1 MTALYT
7 THPEYFNDICEAV
20 RLFID
25 TRRIEL
31 LESPE
36 AKAEDSVVLHT
47 LELSGGMMTSTARF
61 FTDGVFVSQSEFS
74 VTEPSGSLET
84 KREAKRAS
92 KISVYR
98 ALLKHFRT
106 TLPWGSLT
114 GIRPTKLLRD
124 SEALLGTDTAKS
136 LFLNTFDVSPQKYA
150 LAKAILD
157 AQSGLYPKD
166 DDLDVY
172 IGIPFC
178 VTRCAYCSFASYTPD
193 VFKDAE
199 EQYVCALLHELSC
212 AEEIISGRRVRA
224 LYVGGGTPTALSQ
237 HSLEKVLVRA
247 SQLARGAD
255 EFTVEAGRPDTIT
268 AEKLAL
274 IKASGARRL
283 SVNAQTMF
291 DETLQRIGRRHT
303 AAEFLAAYELA
314 AQAGFDAINVD
325 LIAGLPGETEAHTE
339 QSLRQ
344 VMALKPQNVT
354 VHTLAV
360 KRASKFAEANM
371 GAFPTDAQTAQTL
384 ETAHAM
390 LEAAGYYPYYM
401 YRQKYMKGSL
411 ENAGYTR
418 PGHACLYN
426 IDNMEELCDV
436 LAFGAGAISKR
447 LFNGGAR
454 IERAANVKDLKG
466 YIERHTEMA
475 DAKRLLFECEKN
487 KLT

>member
-1 MTALYT
+1 MTTLFT
-7 THPEYFNDICEAV
+7 THPEYFNDICEAI

-31 LESPE
+31 LESPTATME
-36 AKAEDSVVLHT
+36 GSTVLHT
-47 LELSGGMMTSTARF
+47 LGQSDGVMTSTARF
-61 FTDGVFVSQSEFS
+61 FVDGICVAQREFTS
-74 VTEPSGSLET
+74 PVPGGVLEK
-84 KREAKRAS
+84 KREAKRAC

-98 ALLKHFRT
+98 ALLCYFQT
-106 TLPWGSLT
+106 PMPWGSLT

-124 SEALLGTDTAKS
+124 SEALLGTDQAKS
-136 LFLNTFDVSPQKYA
+136 LFVNTFDVSPQKYA
-150 LAKAILD
+150 LAKAIVD
-157 AQSGLYPKD
+157 AQSGLNPKND
-166 DDLDVY
+166 ELDVY

-199 EQYVCALLHELSC
+199 AQYVSALLNELAC
-212 AEEIISGRRVRA
+212 AEEIIGHRRVRA
-224 LYVGGGTPTALSQ
+224 LYVGGGTPTALSLP
-237 HSLEKVLVRA
+237 SFEKVLSRA
-247 SQLARGAD
+247 SELACGTL

-268 AEKLAL
+268 EEKLAL

-303 AAEFLAAYELA
+303 AAAFLAAYELA
-314 AQAGFDAINVD
+314 AKAGFDAINVD
-325 LIAGLPGETEAHTE
+325 LIVGLPGETESHIA
-339 QSLRQ
+339 QSLSQ
-344 VMALKPQNVT
+344 VIDLRPSNIT

-360 KRASKFAEANM
+360 KRASAFAAANM
-371 GAFPTDAQTAQTL
+371 GAFPTDTQTAQAV
-384 ETAHAM
+384 EKAHAM
-390 LEAAGYYPYYM
+390 LAAAGYHAYYM

-411 ENAGYTR
+411 ENAGYTL

-466 YIERHTEMA
+466 YIERYAEMA
-475 DAKRLLFECEKN
+475 DAKRKLFVDDK
-487 KLT
+487 KTS

>member
-7 THPEYFNDICEAV
+7 TTPAYFNDICEAV

-25 TRRIEL
+25 TRRIEQ
-31 LESPE
+31 LETAAAPSE
-36 AKAEDSVVLHT
+36 GYAVLHT
-47 LELSGGMMTSTARF
+47 LREADGLLISTARF
-61 FTDGVFVSQSEFS
+61 FVDGAQAAENVFTGVLPQGE
-74 VTEPSGSLET
+74 LEK

-98 ALLKHFRT
+98 ALLIFFKT
-106 TLPWGSLT
+106 PLPWGSLT

-124 SEALLGTDTAKS
+124 SEVLLGTPGAKS
-136 LFLNTFDVSPQKYA
+136 LFLDTFDVSPQKYE
-150 LAKAILD
+150 LAKAIVD
-157 AQSGLYPKD
+157 AQAGLYPQND
-166 DDLDVY
+166 ELDVY

-199 EQYVCALLHELSC
+199 TQYVDALLSELAC
-212 AEEIISGRRVRA
+212 TEEIIGSRHVRA
-224 LYVGGGTPTALSQ
+224 LYIGGGTPTALSLPG
-237 HSLEKVLVRA
+237 LEKVLVRA
-247 SQLARGAD
+247 AQIARNAD

-268 AEKLAL
+268 QEKLAL

-291 DETLQRIGRRHT
+291 DETLRRIGRQHT
-303 AAEFLAAYELA
+303 AAQFFDAYEMA
-314 AQAGFDAINVD
+314 KKTGFDAINVD
-325 LIAGLPGETEAHTE
+325 LIAGLPGETQAHIE
-339 QSLRQ
+339 KSLNQ
-344 VMALKPQNVT
+344 VIGLKPDNIT

-360 KRASKFAEANM
+360 KRASAFAAANM
-371 GAFPTDAQTAQTL
+371 DAFPTDTQNAESVAKAHDML
-384 ETAHAM
+384 ETA
-390 LEAAGYYPYYM
+390 GYYAYYM

-418 PGHACLYN
+418 ASKACLYN

-447 LFNGGAR
+447 LFAGGAR
-454 IERAANVKDLKG
+454 IERAANVKDLRG
-466 YIERHTEMA
+466 FIERHSEMA
-475 DAKRLLFECEKN
+475 DAKRALFEDAK
-487 KLT
+487 KTS

>member
-7 THPEYFNDICEAV
+7 THPEYFNDVCESV

-31 LESPE
+31 LEKPE
-36 AKAEDSVVLHT
+36 APAQGSAVLHT
-47 LELSGGMMTSTARF
+47 LEQNGGMMTSTARF
-61 FTDGVFVSQSEFS
+61 FIDGAFKSENTF
-74 VTEPSGSLET
+74 TGAIPAGALEK

-98 ALLKHFRT
+98 ALLSCFKT
-106 TLPWGSLT
+106 PLPWGSLT

-124 SEALLGTDTAKS
+124 SEALLGADEARS

-150 LAKAILD
+150 LAKSIVD
-157 AQSGLYPKD
+157 AQAGLFPQD
-166 DDLDVY
+166 GELDVY

-178 VTRCAYCSFASYTPD
+178 VTRCAYCSFASYTPE
-193 VFKDAE
+193 VFRGAE
-199 EQYVCALLHELSC
+199 EEYVQALLEELDC
-212 AEEIISGRRVRA
+212 AEPIISGRRVRA
-224 LYVGGGTPTALSQ
+224 LYVGGGTPTALSPA
-237 HSLEKVLVRA
+237 SLEKVLSRA
-247 SQLARGAD
+247 AQLARYAD

-268 AEKLAL
+268 AEKLDM

-314 AQAGFDAINVD
+314 AQAGFDAVNVD
-325 LIAGLPGETEAHTE
+325 LIAGLPGETEAHME

-344 VMALKPQNVT
+344 VMALSPENIT

-360 KRASKFAEANM
+360 KRASKFAEANV
-371 GAFPTDAQTAQTL
+371 GAFPTDMQTAASL
-384 ETAHAM
+384 EKAHAM
-390 LEAAGYYPYYM
+390 LEAAGYHAYYM

-418 PGHACLYN
+418 QGKACLYN

-466 YIERHTEMA
+466 YIGRCAEMA
-475 DAKRLLFECEKN
+475 DAKRGLFDN
-487 KLT
+487 MV

>member
-31 LESPE
+31 LEVSE
-36 AKAEDSVVLHT
+36 APAQGSAVLHV
-47 LELSGGMMTSTARF
+47 LELSGGMMTSTARYF
-61 FTDGVFVSQSEFS
+61 EDGTFVSENSFTAP
-74 VTEPSGSLET
+74 VPSGVLEK

-98 ALLKHFRT
+98 ALRSHFKT
-106 TLPWGSLT
+106 PLPWGSLT

-124 SEALLGTDTAKS
+124 SEALMGAENASS

-150 LAKAILD
+150 LAKAIVD
-157 AQSGLYPKD
+157 AQAELFPKGD
-166 DDLDVY
+166 ELDIY

-178 VTRCAYCSFASYTPD
+178 VTRCAYCSFASYMPD

-199 EQYVCALLHELSC
+199 EQYVNALLAELDS
-212 AEEIISGRRVRA
+212 AEQIIGGRRVRA
-224 LYVGGGTPTALSQ
+224 LYVGGGTPTALSLP
-237 HSLEKVLVRA
+237 SLERVLARA
-247 SQLARGAD
+247 SHLARHAD

-268 AEKLAL
+268 AEKLEM
-274 IKASGARRL
+274 IKAFGARRL

-303 AAEFLAAYELA
+303 SAEFLAAYELA
-314 AQAGFDAINVD
+314 AKTGFDAINVD
-325 LIAGLPGETEAHTE
+325 LIAGLPGETQTHIA

-344 VMALKPQNVT
+344 VIALEPSNIT

-371 GAFPTDAQTAQTL
+371 GAFPTDTETAQSL

-390 LEAAGYYPYYM
+390 LEAAGYHAYYM

-418 PGHACLYN
+418 RGYACLYN

-466 YIERHTEMA
+466 YIERHAEMA
-475 DAKRLLFECEKN
+475 DAKRALFADEK
-487 KLT
+487 KTS

>member
-31 LESPE
+31 LETPE
-36 AKAEDSVVLHT
+36 AAAEGHTVLHT
-47 LELSGGMMTSTARF
+47 LEMSGGMTTSTARLF
-61 FTDGVFVSQSEFS
+61 LDGVFISENTFTS
-74 VTEPSGSLET
+74 AIPGGDLEK

-98 ALLKHFRT
+98 ALLAHFKSP
-106 TLPWGSLT
+106 LPWGSLT

-124 SEALLGTDTAKS
+124 SEALLGTQHAKT
-136 LFLNTFDVSPQKYA
+136 LFLSTFDVSPQKYA
-150 LAKAILD
+150 LAKAIVD
-157 AQSGLYPKD
+157 AQAGLFPKD
-166 DDLDVY
+166 GELDLY

-199 EQYVCALLHELSC
+199 EQYVQALLAELEC
-212 AEEIISGRRVRA
+212 AETIIGSRRVRA
-224 LYVGGGTPTALSQ
+224 LYVGGGTPTALSP
-237 HSLEKVLVRA
+237 HSLEKVLNRA
-247 SQLARGAD
+247 AQLAKGTD

-268 AEKLAL
+268 GEKLAL

-303 AAEFLAAYELA
+303 AAEFVSAYELA

-325 LIAGLPGETEAHTE
+325 LIAGLPGESETHIP

-344 VMALKPQNVT
+344 VMALDPANIT

-371 GAFPTDAQTAQTL
+371 GAFPTDVQTAQTL

-390 LEAAGYYPYYM
+390 LETAGYHAYYM

-466 YIERHTEMA
+466 YIERHAEMA
-475 DAKRLLFECEKN
+475 EAKRRLFE
-487 KLT
+487 

>member
-25 TRRIEL
+25 TRRIAL

-36 AKAEDSVVLHT
+36 APAQGGAVLHT
-47 LELSGGMMTSTARF
+47 LKLSGGVMTSTSRF
-61 FTDGVFVSQSEFS
+61 FADGALVSENTF
-74 VTEPSGSLET
+74 TCAAPAGALEK

-98 ALLKHFRT
+98 ALLCHFKT
-106 TLPWGSLT
+106 PLPWGSLT

-124 SEALLGTDTAKS
+124 SEALLGADEAKA

-150 LAKAILD
+150 LAKAIVD
-157 AQSGLYPKD
+157 AQAGLYPRSD
-166 DDLDVY
+166 ELDVY

-193 VFKDAE
+193 VFKNAE
-199 EQYVCALLHELSC
+199 ESYVQALLTELEC
-212 AEEIISGRRVRA
+212 AEQIIGGRRVRA
-224 LYVGGGTPTALSQ
+224 LYVGGGTPTALSLPG
-237 HSLEKVLVRA
+237 LEKVLSRA
-247 SQLARGAD
+247 SKLAQNAD

-268 AEKLAL
+268 GEKLAL
-274 IKASGARRL
+274 IKASGAHRL

-314 AQAGFDAINVD
+314 MSAGFDAINVD
-325 LIAGLPGETEAHTE
+325 LIAGLPGETEAHTA
-339 QSLRQ
+339 QSLRR
-344 VMALKPQNVT
+344 VIALEPENIT

-371 GAFPTDAQTAQTL
+371 GAFPTDTQTAQSI
-384 ETAHAM
+384 ENAHAT
-390 LEAAGYYPYYM
+390 LEAAGYHAYYM

-411 ENAGYTR
+411 ENAGYTK

-466 YIERHTEMA
+466 YIERCGEMA
-475 DAKRLLFECEKN
+475 DAKRRLFADEK
-487 KLT
+487 KTG